1 MGGQQIV
8 TDKVKVRASMVG
20 GSIDWEVDGKKAKEA
35 KLKLAKDSGAHEL
48 DFRLDDDT
56 SLGLRFDTEDP
67 IWVGENCP
75 CPPPRGINS
84 GQIRVTDC
92 TGKTLTT
99 LNENSGHAREIR
111 YQLNFIATDGRR
123 EMCDPIIENGG
134 GTRI

>member
-8 TDKVKVRASMVG
+8 TDKVKVRASIIG
-20 GSIDWEVDGKKAKEA
+20 SSIDWEIDGKKAKEA

-48 DFRLDDDT
+48 DFQLDDDT
-56 SLGLRFDTEDP
+56 NLGLRFDTSDP

-84 GQIRVTDC
+84 DQISVTDC
-92 TGKTLTT
+92 TGKSLTM
-99 LNENSGHAREIR
+99 LNQNSGDAREIR
-111 YQLNFIATDGRR
+111 YQLNFIGSDGGR